1 MAVGLS
7 PALAQEI
14 LDALGNAVA
23 PTILPVT
30 AFWIQL
36 HIADPGAAGT
46 ANPAVNATRKQV
58 SYAAASA
65 GTMSSDADVLW
76 SAGEV
81 TTTETYTHWSAHTLN
96 AAGTFLCS
104 GTVTNGAV
112 TAGNEFRLPTGDI
125 DQVLPN
131 VAA

>member
-14 LDALGNAVA
+14 LDALGNATA
-23 PTILPVT
+23 TQILPVT
-30 AFWIQL
+30 EFWIQL
-36 HIADPGAAGT
+36 HTAEPGVDGTTSVAG
-46 ANPAVNATRKQV
+46 NATRKQV

-65 GTMSSDADVLW
+65 GTMPSDADVTW
-76 SAGEV
+76 SGAEV
-81 TTTETYTHWSAHTLN
+81 TTTETYTHWSGWTASTL
-96 AAGTFLCS
+96 GTFLCS

-125 DQVLPN
+125 DQVLPD